1 MIQAAL
7 AIACALAAQAAP
19 PQPEQR
25 PGAPRSVDGAAGIV
39 AVWQQQTVTWD
50 RIRPVLAEL
59 AGSEALAEVL
69 LDEMLAERAR
79 GRGIAPDEA
88 ALEHEERT
96 LLEFLDEDPDRA
108 RRLMDDVRVRQ
119 GLGPV
124 RWRALLWRNAVLRAL
139 VAPDVQVAESQVVA
153 AHDAAHGPRRRARVI
168 AVPDLRTAQ
177 AVTERLGKG
186 EPFDA
191 IAVELSTDASA
202 SRGGL
207 VPATSR
213 LDPKVPSGM
222 REALWALAKPG
233 EVSPP
238 VMVGTG
244 YLLIRL
250 EREDPGDGT
259 TLEAGRE
266 RAVRAV
272 RLAQERARMDQLAL
286 DMLRPVKPTVFDD
299 SLADSWNRVR
309 TGATRSDR
317 PPPG

>member
-1 MIQAAL
+1 MHNAL
-7 AIACALAAQAAP
+7 VAIACAVLAQAS
-19 PQPEQR
+19 PQQ
-25 PGAPRSVDGAAGIV
+25 PGAPRSADGAAGIV

-79 GRGIAPDEA
+79 ARGIAPDEA

-96 LLEFLDEDPDRA
+96 LLEFLDEDSSRA

-168 AVPDLRTAQ
+168 AVPDLRGAQ
-177 AVTERLGKG
+177 AVNERLAKG

-191 IAVELSTDASA
+191 LAVELSTDASA
-202 SRGGL
+202 ARGGL
-207 VPATSR
+207 VQATSR

-222 REALWALAKPG
+222 REALWALEKPG
-233 EVSPP
+233 DVSPP

-250 EREDPGDGT
+250 EREDPGDGV
-259 TLEAGRE
+259 TLEAGRD